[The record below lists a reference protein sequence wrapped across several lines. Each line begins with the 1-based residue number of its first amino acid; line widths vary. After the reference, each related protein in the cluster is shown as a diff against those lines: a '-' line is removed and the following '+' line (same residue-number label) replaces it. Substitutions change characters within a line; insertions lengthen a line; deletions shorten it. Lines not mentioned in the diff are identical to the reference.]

1 MKSFFTSLLFLITTV
16 VSSQTPITDSNIQTA
31 LVLWFSDPPT
41 AITIYGRISD
51 WDVSQVTD
59 MSELFQFKSTF
70 NDDISNW
77 DVSSVTDMK
86 YMFRGA
92 NAFNQ
97 DIGSWDVSNVSNM
110 EVMFYNANTFNQ
122 DIGSWNVS
130 SVTNMRNMFK
140 SSTYGNTSFNQDIG
154 SWDVSNVQEMDGMFF
169 NSSFNK
175 DIGSW
180 DVSSVIDM
188 RYMFWYAPFNQDLST
203 WCVPN
208 FDKEPYN
215 FSANSQL
222 SESNKPIWGRC
233 PTLITDDNFQTAVD
247 LWFSDP
253 TAARILFG
261 DISDWDVS
269 QVTNMR
275 NAFIGKSNFNG
286 DISPWDVSSVTNMD
300 VMFLLATSFNQ
311 DISGWDVSNVSRMN
325 AMFNL
330 ASSFNQ
336 DLSTWCVPNI
346 VSEPESFS
354 INSPLSESNKPV
366 WGTCPTTPITDSNI
380 QTAVDL
386 WVSDESTAITTY
398 GNISDWDVSQVTDMS
413 YLFKNTTFN
422 DDILNWDMSSVT
434 NMYQMFY
441 LATSFNQPIGSWVVS
456 NVTDMSYMFYSA
468 SNFNQDIGSWN
479 VSNVANMDH
488 MFSEADNFNQDISGW
503 CVTNI
508 DSEPESFSI
517 NSPLSESNKPV
528 WDSCTEVSVDL
539 SFSNVSDI
547 PEKISLLTTS
557 KFNNDI
563 YINTGMI
570 SKAPNGLSYNFLY
583 KYNTVSDSWSKLS
596 TNTLLENLHYGNGE
610 IINNKLYR
618 FNGKNP
624 DGINSKLE
632 IIDLDDLSVTLGTEN
647 PLPRFLSGSSVN
659 GKYIYVFGGETQNG
673 FTNKLYRY
681 NTETDTWIELPG
693 MLESKQTRGEFIDIK
708 LYVIGGYNGSSSNK
722 IEVFNTDTNNWEN
735 EYTMSFSVSANAL
748 TVNGNNIYIIGDY
761 SNLDNI
767 DVLNTNDMSFRSLK
781 NNMIDRR
788 HFDAEIIDNKLY
800 VIGGSTTSSFSSF
813 LNSIQF
819 SNINTSSLSVN
830 DPIITNNL
838 LLYPNPVLDKLI
850 FKGLSNIS
858 EVYIYNLLGK
868 LILLE
873 KNKTEINLENI
884 KSGIYIIKIRDESR
898 DIIRKFIKI

>member
-1 MKSFFTSLLFLITTV
+1 
-16 VSSQTPITDSNIQTA
+16 
-31 LVLWFSDPPT
+31 
-41 AITIYGRISD
+41 
-51 WDVSQVTD
+51 
-59 MSELFQFKSTF
+59 
-70 NDDISNW
+70 
-77 DVSSVTDMK
+77 
-86 YMFRGA
+86 
-92 NAFNQ
+92 
-97 DIGSWDVSNVSNM
+97 
-110 EVMFYNANTFNQ
+110 
-122 DIGSWNVS
+122 
-130 SVTNMRNMFK
+130 
-140 SSTYGNTSFNQDIG
+140 
-154 SWDVSNVQEMDGMFF
+154 
-169 NSSFNK
+169 
-175 DIGSW
+175 
-180 DVSSVIDM
+180 
-188 RYMFWYAPFNQDLST
+188 
-203 WCVPN
+203 
-208 FDKEPYN
+208 
-215 FSANSQL
+215 
-222 SESNKPIWGRC
+222 
-233 PTLITDDNFQTAVD
+233 
-247 LWFSDP
+247 
-253 TAARILFG
+253 
-261 DISDWDVS
+261 
-269 QVTNMR
+269 
-275 NAFIGKSNFNG
+275 
-286 DISPWDVSSVTNMD
+286 
-300 VMFLLATSFNQ
+300 
-311 DISGWDVSNVSRMN
+311 
-325 AMFNL
+325 
-330 ASSFNQ
+330 
-336 DLSTWCVPNI
+336 
-346 VSEPESFS
+346 
-354 INSPLSESNKPV
+354 
-366 WGTCPTTPITDSNI
+366 
-380 QTAVDL
+380 
-386 WVSDESTAITTY
+386 
-398 GNISDWDVSQVTDMS
+398 
-413 YLFKNTTFN
+413 
-422 DDILNWDMSSVT
+422 
-434 NMYQMFY
+434 
-441 LATSFNQPIGSWVVS
+441 
-456 NVTDMSYMFYSA
+456 
-468 SNFNQDIGSWN
+468 
-479 VSNVANMDH
+479 MDH

-508 DSEPESFSI
+508 SSEPESFSI
-517 NSPLSESNKPV
+517 NSPLIESNKPV
-528 WDSCTEVSVDL
+528 WGTCLTPITNSNIHEAVNLWISDVSTATTTYGNISDWDVSEVTNMSYLFFSKDSFNGDISSWNVRNVTDMNSMFNLSRDFNQDISSWDVRNVTNMRYMFRDAGVFNQDISSWDVSNVTNMSYMFRDAGTFNQDISGWCVTNISEQPNNFSINSSLIDEYKPVWGSCPEASLDL

-570 SKAPNGLSYNFLY
+570 SKAPNGLSYSFLY

-618 FNGKNP
+618 FNGKTP
-624 DGINSKLE
+624 EGINSKLE
-632 IIDLDDLSVTLGTEN
+632 IIDLDDLTVSLGTEN

-693 MLESKQTRGEFIDIK
+693 MLESKQTRGEFIDNK
-708 LYVIGGYNGSSSNK
+708 LYVIGGYNGSNSNK

-850 FKGLSNIS
+850 IKGLSNIS

>member
-366 WGTCPTTPITDSNI
+366 W
-380 QTAVDL
+380 
-386 WVSDESTAITTY
+386 
-398 GNISDWDVSQVTDMS
+398 
-413 YLFKNTTFN
+413 
-422 DDILNWDMSSVT
+422 
-434 NMYQMFY
+434 
-441 LATSFNQPIGSWVVS
+441 
-456 NVTDMSYMFYSA
+456 
-468 SNFNQDIGSWN
+468 
-479 VSNVANMDH
+479 
-488 MFSEADNFNQDISGW
+488 
-503 CVTNI
+503 
-508 DSEPESFSI
+508 
-517 NSPLSESNKPV
+517 
-528 WDSCTEVSVDL
+528 DSCTEVSVDL

-693 MLESKQTRGEFIDIK
+693 MLESKQTRGEFIDNK

-767 DVLNTNDMSFRSLK
+767 DVLDTNDMSFRSFK
-781 NNMIDRR
+781 NNMIGRR

-850 FKGLSNIS
+850 IKGLSNIS